1 MATTSDDQPADAIS
15 LSEAIVAY
23 VDSGLVEA
31 RRVARERFE
40 AAYGFSPD
48 HIQHSLTDQ
57 AEHAARSRYYSACI
71 AIEQAFR
78 ERMRSGRLQ
87 GWGRDGS
94 PIGPW
99 RRVPAEAWTHVS
111 FVGGDVIKLPGAPQ
125 PVTLY
130 SVVVEQPESV
140 PPALE
145 STVAAE
151 KRCQAW
157 LVSLMAG
164 GTRSESPKDSYRQEA
179 QERFGVSARG
189 FARAWAAAIAE
200 TQNTNWRR
208 TGPRSSL
215 KRRPNS

>member
-1 MATTSDDQPADAIS
+1 MLTCSRHGAWRKSALRLLTA
-15 LSEAIVAY
+15 
-23 VDSGLVEA
+23 
-31 RRVARERFE
+31 
-40 AAYGFSPD
+40 FSPD
-48 HIQHSLTDQ
+48 HIQVSLFDQ
-57 AEHAARSRYYSACI
+57 AEHAARSRYYSAGI
-71 AIEQAFR
+71 AIQQAFR
-78 ERMRSGRLQ
+78 EQMRNSKLQ
-87 GWGRDGS
+87 VWGREGS

-99 RRVPAEAWTHVS
+99 RRVPAQAWAHVK

-130 SVVVEQPESV
+130 SVVVERPENAAS
-140 PPALE
+140 ALE

-164 GTRSESPKDSYRQEA
+164 GTRPESPKNSYRREA
-179 QERFGVSARG
+179 LERFGVSARG

>member
-1 MATTSDDQPADAIS
+1 MATTSDQPANAIP
-15 LSEAIVAY
+15 LSEALVAY

-31 RRVARERFE
+31 RRVARERYE

-48 HIQHSLTDQ
+48 RIQHPLFDQ
-57 AEHAARSRYYSACI
+57 AERALCTRYYSACA

-78 ERMRSGRLQ
+78 ERMRGSRLQ

-99 RRVPAEAWTHVS
+99 RRVPAEAWTHVRFAS
-111 FVGGDVIKLPGAPQ
+111 GDVIKLPGVPQ
-125 PVTLY
+125 WVTLY

-164 GTRSESPKDSYRQEA
+164 GTCPESPKDSYRREA

-208 TGPRSSL
+208 TGPRSSP
-215 KRRPNS
+215 KRWPNS

>member
-15 LSEAIVAY
+15 LSEALVAY
-23 VDSGLVEA
+23 VDFGLVEA

-78 ERMRSGRLQ
+78 ERVRSGRLQ

-111 FVGGDVIKLPGAPQ
+111 FVGGDVIKLPGARSRSRFTAWSSSNQ
-125 PVTLY
+125 RAFLLH
-130 SVVVEQPESV
+130 SRAQS
-140 PPALE
+140 PPK
-145 STVAAE
+145 S
-151 KRCQAW
+151 
-157 LVSLMAG
+157 
-164 GTRSESPKDSYRQEA
+164 
-179 QERFGVSARG
+179 GVKPG
-189 FARAWAAAIAE
+189 
-200 TQNTNWRR
+200 
-208 TGPRSSL
+208 
-215 KRRPNS
+215 